1 MSEIRLG
8 GQRYLSWRSVKEAK
22 EMEIKVYIFVVL
34 VLPFFMVPP
43 VAEVRADSAE
53 SREYEIKAAF
63 LYNFARFVEWPEEK
77 VDESSEPMTF
87 GIIGKDPFGDAF
99 APLKSKRIRG
109 RNVIIKRFGGFN
121 GFKESSGKSKT
132 ELGLKIEALRKC
144 DLLFICSSEQKNL
157 SRIISLVRR
166 HDVLTVGDMEG
177 FLEAGGII
185 NFLMEDKKVRFEINA
200 TAAEHAKLKIRSKLL
215 KLARRVIE
223 EESSDEVES

>member
-1 MSEIRLG
+1 M
-8 GQRYLSWRSVKEAK
+8 K
-22 EMEIKVYIFVVL
+22 IKVYIFVVL
-34 VLPFFMVPP
+34 VLPLFLVSP
-43 VAEVRADSAE
+43 AIEVHADSAE
-53 SREYEIKAAF
+53 RGEYQTKAAF
-63 LYNFARFVEWPEEK
+63 LYNFARFVEWPEKK
-77 VDESSEPMTF
+77 VDDSTEPMTF

-109 RNVIIKRFGGFN
+109 RNVIIKRFVGFVE
-121 GFKESSGKSKT
+121 FRESIGKSKT